1 MDIDEHV
8 TKLVNEKLNSVKNFS
23 IFTNLNFIK
32 TMENKSQNGHP
43 KGLWY
48 LFGTEMWE
56 RFGYYL
62 MLGIFSLYM
71 VDGWNNG
78 GMGFDAAKKSDIYGT
93 YLGLVY
99 LTPFIGGL
107 LADRIL
113 GYRRSIVIGGLMMSA
128 GYFMLSLHT
137 VPSFYLALFF
147 IILGNGFFKPNIST
161 LVGNLYSSDEMKDKK
176 DAGYNIFYM
185 GINIGAFI
193 CNFVAAFMRIN
204 YGWGYAFAAAG
215 VGMLVGVVIFLLGTK
230 HIKHVDVVKPV
241 EKGDMS
247 TVKILGLTVVPMFIF
262 GVIGYLI
269 PGNFL
274 GSDTNDAFII
284 GCLPVIAFF
293 IYLAFTAEAKESR
306 AIKAL
311 LAVFTCVILFF
322 AIFHQNGD
330 ALTVWA
336 EDHTNRNMSE
346 GVAKTADKIGMA
358 IKIENSVFVKDG
370 GLPYE
375 NWYLYGL
382 ENFPDKTEKD
392 RLLSKDFK
400 KKSSTIISSLNYNKN
415 STINL
420 LPSISKIVIS
430 DSLNDKINQFTI
442 NKDDNV
448 KRGLLNI
455 YSTPKSQLPDGFS
468 DKDYVKKILIDFE
481 KENSLLIKENFEIE
495 KNPDYNL
502 KKVQID
508 EFLEYRKNKF
518 EEDSEKL
525 KNTISKLK
533 DYEYVE
539 KEINLKL
546 LNKLKF
552 VYESEINDK
561 NKIDKAKIFIYE
573 KNEKIINDNNLA
585 IEQFKFISENNEF
598 KNPVKPIK
606 DLKLYSTEL
615 YQSIN
620 PFWVVVLTPVV
631 VGFFGF
637 MRRKKKEPS
646 TPTKI
651 AIGLIITAL
660 SALVMVGAV
669 FATNGLS
676 AKAGSL
682 WLFASYGVIT
692 IGELCLSP
700 MGLSLVSKL
709 SPPRITALMMGGFFL
724 AISVGNKLS
733 GMLSSLWETIPEKQ
747 NFFLL
752 NFGLVLAAA
761 VVLILMLKWLNKVM
775 RENNVI

>member
-1 MDIDEHV
+1 
-8 TKLVNEKLNSVKNFS
+8 
-23 IFTNLNFIK
+23 
-32 TMENKSQNGHP
+32 MENSSQQGHP

-71 VDGWNNG
+71 IDGWNNG
-78 GMGFDAAKKSDIYGT
+78 GMGFDAQKKSDIYGT

-113 GYRRSIVIGGLMMSA
+113 GYRRSILIGGLMMSA
-128 GYFMLSLHT
+128 GYFMLSIHSVAT
-137 VPSFYLALFF
+137 FYVALAL

-161 LVGNLYSSDEMKDKK
+161 LVGNLYSSDDMKDKK

-185 GINIGAFI
+185 GINIGAFV

-204 YGWGYAFAAAG
+204 YGWGHAFAAAG
-215 VGMLVGVVIFLLGTK
+215 VGMLVGVAIFLIGTK

-241 EKGDMS
+241 QEGDMS
-247 TVKILGLTVVPMFIF
+247 TLKIFSYTVLPMFIF
-262 GVIGYLI
+262 GVIGYIL

-293 IYLAFTAEAKESR
+293 IYLAFTSEAKESR

-311 LAVFTCVILFF
+311 LAVFSCVILFF

-336 EDHTNRNMSE
+336 EDHTDRSMSD
-346 GVAKTADKIGMA
+346 GVAKVATGIGMA
-358 IKIENSVFVKDG
+358 QVVVNNDVVSAD
-370 GLPYE
+370 
-375 NWYLYGL
+375 
-382 ENFPDKTEKD
+382 DKT
-392 RLLSKDFK
+392 FK
-400 KKSSTIISSLNYNKN
+400 HHI
-415 STINL
+415 
-420 LPSISKIVIS
+420 
-430 DSLNDKINQFTI
+430 DSL
-442 NKDDNV
+442 
-448 KRGLLNI
+448 RGVEEKMPAVSQEEI
-455 YSTPKSQLPDGFS
+455 KAKGKFSEEISQLEKS
-468 DKDYVKKILIDFE
+468 RKYFE
-481 KENSLLIKENFEIE
+481 TL
-495 KNPDYNL
+495 PADQ
-502 KKVQID
+502 VP
-508 EFLEYRKNKF
+508 
-518 EEDSEKL
+518 
-525 KNTISKLK
+525 
-533 DYEYVE
+533 
-539 KEINLKL
+539 
-546 LNKLKF
+546 
-552 VYESEINDK
+552 
-561 NKIDKAKIFIYE
+561 AKG
-573 KNEKIINDNNLA
+573 
-585 IEQFKFISENNEF
+585 
-598 KNPVKPIK
+598 K

-620 PFWVVVLTPVV
+620 PFWVVTLTPVV

-637 MRRKKKEPS
+637 MRRRKREPS

-651 AIGLIITAL
+651 AIGLVITAL

-669 FATNGLS
+669 FATNGMSL
-676 AKAGSL
+676 KASSM

-733 GMLSSLWETIPEKQ
+733 GMLSSLWETIPQKE

-752 NFGLVLAAA
+752 NFGLVMGAA
-761 VVLILMLKWLNKVM
+761 LLMFVMLRWLNQVM
-775 RENNVI
+775 KENNVN

>member
-1 MDIDEHV
+1 MTE
-8 TKLVNEKLNSVKNFS
+8 T
-23 IFTNLNFIK
+23 TAK
-32 TMENKSQNGHP
+32 TGHP

-71 VDGWNNG
+71 IDGWNNG

-107 LADRIL
+107 LADRVL
-113 GYRRSIVIGGLMMSA
+113 GYRRSIVMGGLMMSA
-128 GYFMLSLHT
+128 GYFLLSIHSET
-137 VPSFYLALFF
+137 TFYIALLC

-161 LVGNLYSSDEMKDKK
+161 LVGNLYSGDDMKDKK

-193 CNFVAAFMRIN
+193 CNFVAAYMRIN
-204 YGWGYAFAAAG
+204 YGWGHAFAAAG
-215 VGMLVGVVIFLLGTK
+215 VGMLVGVAIFLIGTK

-241 EKGDMS
+241 QEGDMS
-247 TVKILGLTVVPMFIF
+247 TMKILGLTVLPMFIF
-262 GVIGYLI
+262 GIIGYMI

-284 GCLPVIAFF
+284 GCLPVIGFF

-336 EDHTNRNMSE
+336 EDHTDRNMPES
-346 GVAKTADKIGMA
+346 VSNVADKVGMA
-358 IKIENSVFVKDG
+358 QVVVNNDIVSADQATFDAKIAEMRVKEAAM
-370 GLPYE
+370 PAV
-375 NWYLYGL
+375 
-382 ENFPDKTEKD
+382 
-392 RLLSKDFK
+392 SA
-400 KKSSTIISSLNYNKN
+400 
-415 STINL
+415 
-420 LPSISKIVIS
+420 
-430 DSLNDKINQFTI
+430 
-442 NKDDNV
+442 
-448 KRGLLNI
+448 
-455 YSTPKSQLPDGFS
+455 
-468 DKDYVKKILIDFE
+468 
-481 KENSLLIKENFEIE
+481 
-495 KNPDYNL
+495 
-502 KKVQID
+502 
-508 EFLEYRKNKF
+508 
-518 EEDSEKL
+518 EEL
-525 KNTISKLK
+525 
-533 DYEYVE
+533 
-539 KEINLKL
+539 
-546 LNKLKF
+546 
-552 VYESEINDK
+552 
-561 NKIDKAKIFIYE
+561 KAKGAYSNEVGQLE
-573 KNEKIINDNNLA
+573 KSRKYFATLPGDQVPA
-585 IEQFKFISENNEF
+585 KGEN
-598 KNPVKPIK
+598 
-606 DLKLYSTEL
+606 LKLYSTEL

-620 PFWVVVLTPVV
+620 PFWVVVLTPLV
-631 VGFFGF
+631 VGIFGF

-651 AIGLIITAL
+651 FIGLVITAL

-669 FATNGLS
+669 FATNDMTM
-676 AKAGSL
+676 KASSW
-682 WLFASYGVIT
+682 WLIASYGVIT
-692 IGELCLSP
+692 VGELCLSP

-733 GMLSSLWETIPEKQ
+733 GMLSSLWEEMPEKQ
-747 NFFLL
+747 NFFYL

-761 VVLILMLKWLNKVM
+761 IVLLLMLKWLNSVM
-775 RENNVI
+775 RENNVQ

>member
-1 MDIDEHV
+1 
-8 TKLVNEKLNSVKNFS
+8 
-23 IFTNLNFIK
+23 
-32 TMENKSQNGHP
+32 MENTSQQGHP

-71 VDGWNNG
+71 IDGWNNG
-78 GMGFDAAKKSDIYGT
+78 GMGFDGQTKSDIYGT

-113 GYRRSIVIGGLMMSA
+113 GYRRSILIGGLMMSA
-128 GYFMLSLHT
+128 GYFMLSFHSVAT
-137 VPSFYLALFF
+137 FYIALAL

-161 LVGNLYSSDEMKDKK
+161 LVGNLYSTDEMKDKK

-215 VGMLVGVVIFLLGTK
+215 FGMLVGVVIFLLGTK

-241 EKGDMS
+241 QEGDMS
-247 TVKILGLTVVPMFIF
+247 TMKILSYTVLPMFIF
-262 GVIGYLI
+262 GVLGYII

-284 GCLPVIAFF
+284 GCLPVIGFF

-311 LAVFTCVILFF
+311 LAVFACVILFF

-346 GVAKTADKIGMA
+346 GVANVADKMGMA
-358 IKIENSVFVKDG
+358 QVVINNDIVSSD
-370 GLPYE
+370 
-375 NWYLYGL
+375 
-382 ENFPDKTEKD
+382 DKT
-392 RLLSKDFK
+392 FK
-400 KKSSTIISSLNYNKN
+400 HTI
-415 STINL
+415 
-420 LPSISKIVIS
+420 
-430 DSLNDKINQFTI
+430 DSLRSVEEKMPAVSQEEIKAKGKFSEE
-442 NKDDNV
+442 V
-448 KRGLLNI
+448 
-455 YSTPKSQLPDGFS
+455 SQL
-468 DKDYVKKILIDFE
+468 E
-481 KENSLLIKENFEIE
+481 KSRSYFKTL
-495 KNPDYNL
+495 PA
-502 KKVQID
+502 D
-508 EFLEYRKNKF
+508 E
-518 EEDSEKL
+518 
-525 KNTISKLK
+525 
-533 DYEYVE
+533 VP
-539 KEINLKL
+539 
-546 LNKLKF
+546 
-552 VYESEINDK
+552 
-561 NKIDKAKIFIYE
+561 AKG
-573 KNEKIINDNNLA
+573 
-585 IEQFKFISENNEF
+585 
-598 KNPVKPIK
+598 K

-620 PFWVVVLTPVV
+620 PFWVVTLTPVV

-637 MRRKKKEPS
+637 MRRRKREPS

-651 AIGLIITAL
+651 AFGLIITAL

-669 FATNGLS
+669 YATNGLS
-676 AKAGSL
+676 AKASSM

-733 GMLSSLWETIPEKQ
+733 GMLSSLWETIPQKE

-752 NFGLVLAAA
+752 NFGLVMGAA
-761 VVLILMLKWLNKVM
+761 VLMFLMLKWLNRVM
-775 RENNVI
+775 KENNVI